1 MASDGGTGEAGP
13 VEGRSLSDDPEHVH
27 EAADEEAGPPGLAA
41 YRDREHQAHPE
52 GQGGDDLGHLHEA
65 IEEERE
71 R

>member
-1 MASDGGTGEAGP
+1 MVEQARQARSRGG
-13 VEGRSLSDDPEHVH
+13 VVSDDPEHVH
-27 EAADEEAGPPGLAA
+27 EATDEEAGPPGLAA

-65 IEEERE
+65 IEEEQE